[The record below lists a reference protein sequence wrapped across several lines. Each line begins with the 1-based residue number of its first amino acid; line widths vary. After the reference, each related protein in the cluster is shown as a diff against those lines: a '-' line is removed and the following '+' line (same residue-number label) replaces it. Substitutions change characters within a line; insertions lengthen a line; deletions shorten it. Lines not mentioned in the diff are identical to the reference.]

1 MTETPRNSASPASL
15 GLPAD
20 AQGNPAIDPTKNVLD
35 LVHAAIKRQDDLRD
49 AIGEL
54 REAKLAGLSGVM
66 HVELEAIKRE
76 FALIE
81 SRRQEQKTDT
91 KVAVDAALSA
101 AKDAVKEQ
109 AAASEKAILKSETS
123 AGEQSKQNAVTFT
136 AQMASVT
143 LMLADVKER
152 VGKLESM
159 KQGGEEVRT
168 RQRNDIGTMIGV
180 AGFVSALLGA
190 WIGFIHGAFK

>member
-1 MTETPRNSASPASL
+1 MTDGSAARQTGQPVDGA
-15 GLPAD
+15 GRF
-20 AQGNPAIDPTKNVLD
+20 AIDPTANVRE
-35 LVHAAIKRQDDLRD
+35 LVEAAMQRQDDLR
-49 AIGEL
+49 AATERLYQATLEGIN
-54 REAKLAGLSGVM
+54 RVM
-66 HVELEAIKRE
+66 GTELEAIKRE

-123 AGEQSKQNAVTFT
+123 AGEQSKQNAVTFS
-136 AQMASVT
+136 AQMANVT
-143 LMLADVKER
+143 SMLADVKER
-152 VGKLESM
+152 VGKLESI

-168 RQRNDIGTMIGV
+168 RQRNDIGMMIGV